1 MLQLLHSINIFS
13 LIESSKILQILIG
26 PNKIINYEQ
35 IFSDKLSFPR
45 TETATNNRKNA
56 LFYKNLICFQ
66 KILDD
71 LHHLSEPD
79 DKLPYETNDIMEE
92 LIKQY
97 KVQKNNRKYSNKFL
111 AISTIPFI
119 YGSKSYSFLRQFFQL
134 PHETT
139 IRKWFSRDIQIFI
152 ECLTSIQNIDKIL

>member
-1 MLQLLHSINIFS
+1 MLKLLHSINIFS

-71 LHHLSEPD
+71 LLHLSEPD

-111 AISTIPFI
+111 AISTIAHI